1 MTAWLRWGVATSVLT
16 GLAVSLAGC
25 GAAGRPDTGHGT
37 ARTDRRVTAPKQRGR
52 GAMRGSPGQ
61 PTTTRGLHVMG
72 FAVNSKHAS
81 YTAVESQPQLLSEVA
96 PFWYSVHKDG
106 SVKEMPNPT
115 TLSWVSKNKIPL
127 MPLFNNAMAQYDV
140 LLSPGTRTT
149 AANNIT
155 QLVLKNDYDGA
166 SVDFQGLPDKANVRL
181 GLDAFVTTL
190 ASDLHSHGK
199 RLTVNLIPTAQAT
212 ASNGAYDEAV
222 LAKNADQIILM
233 AYDKHSSGSPAG
245 PVAPMP
251 WVRGAVEEALSR
263 GVKPG
268 QIYLGVANY
277 GYDWVQGTT
286 KATTVG
292 YAQVKAMNATP
303 VWDATSGEYHFTY
316 TKSGATHVVWYE
328 GTRSLAQKVDLAR
341 TKSLYGIA
349 IWRLGYED
357 TAYWK
362 TLGNLIGTP
371 PKSGRPKARPVTKGH
386 TTGAARTGQ
395 KTGNEPGTG
404 DLSRAAGRPVT
415 KAPGIGSQTGSYS
428 PGAHRT
434 PMGNTGS
441 QKDNHVHMAP
451 GRRDSG
457 RITKA

>member
-1 MTAWLRWGVATSVLT
+1 MTRWLRWGVATSVLT

-25 GAAGRPDTGHGT
+25 GAAGRPNGGHGT
-37 ARTDRRVTAPKQRGR
+37 AKTDRRVTAPKQHGR
-52 GAMRGSPGQ
+52 GSMHGSPGQ
-61 PTTTRGLHVMG
+61 PRTTRGLHVMG

-81 YTAVESQPQLLSEVA
+81 YTAVQSHPQLLSEVA
-96 PFWYSVHKDG
+96 PFWYSVLKDG

-115 TLSWVSKNKIPL
+115 TLSWVTKNKIPL
-127 MPLFNNAMAQYDV
+127 MPLFNNAKAQYDV
-140 LLSPGTRTT
+140 LLTPGIRST
-149 AANNIT
+149 AAKNIA
-155 QLVLKNDYDGA
+155 QLVLKNGYDGA
-166 SVDFQGLPDKANVRL
+166 SVDFQGLPDKATVRT

-190 ASDLHSHGK
+190 AGDLHSHGK

-212 ASNGAYDEAV
+212 ASNGAYDESV

-233 AYDKHSSGSPAG
+233 AYDKHASGSVAG

-251 WVRGAVEEALSR
+251 WVRSAVHEALAR

-277 GYDWVQGTT
+277 GYDWVRGST

-292 YAQVKAMNATP
+292 YAKVKAMHATP
-303 VWDATSGEYHFTY
+303 VWDAASGEYHFTY
-316 TKSGATHVVWYE
+316 TKGGTTHVVWYE

-362 TLGNLIGTP
+362 TLGTLIGTP
-371 PKSGRPKARPVTKGH
+371 PKSGRPKAMTPSTRGPAT
-386 TTGAARTGQ
+386 APRTGQ
-395 KTGNEPGTG
+395 TAGTEPSTGE
-404 DLSRAAGRPVT
+404 LSRATGRPVT
-415 KAPGIGSQTGSYS
+415 KAPGIGSQTGAYS

-434 PMGNTGS
+434 PMGNTGNK
-441 QKDNHVHMAP
+441 KDTQMHLAP